1 MNACFL
7 SSDDFFQN
15 QVFFGCFFFQ
25 VNVFTVSVKEI
36 RTESGNS
43 ILSADD
49 FFQNQVVVFQVHA
62 CTVSVKEFRSGS
74 RNSFFEYS
82 QHLFWMRN
90 KENSF
95 TLHSLI

>member
-1 MNACFL
+1 MCL
-7 SSDDFFQN
+7 PSVSKRLELN
-15 QVFFGCFFFQ
+15 Q
-25 VNVFTVSVKEI
+25 EI
-36 RTESGNS
+36 LFCPQMT
-43 ILSADD
+43 

-95 TLHSLI
+95 TLHSHI